1 MTVMFVQMPREDV
14 ISYLG
19 PAWPA
24 KPGATVERVAFLSET
39 AHGAVSV
46 QEGSRPGITWFA
58 VDGVLIP
65 QDAGPLPQLEGDEMR
80 VIPDE
85 QPEEPPIDYDTA
97 TTADTAT
104 T

>member
-1 MTVMFVQMPREDV
+1 VTVTFIQMPREEV
-14 ISYLG
+14 IGYLG

-24 KPGATVERVAFLSET
+24 RPGSTVERVAFLSET

-46 QEGSRPGITWFA
+46 QEGSRPGTTWWA
-58 VDGVLIP
+58 VDGVLVP

-80 VIPDE
+80 TIPAE
-85 QPEEPPIDYDTA
+85 QPEAPPIEFTA
-97 TTADTAT
+97 ADTPT